1 MKLEALEDIIKGME
15 NREMIVYY
23 QPQYDALTS
32 ELTGAE
38 ALVRWRK
45 PDGSIVAPG
54 AFIPVLEETDYII
67 DLDWCVLKQ
76 VCTFLQKRI
85 EAGLKC
91 VPIAVNFSRRHFSK
105 PDFRET
111 LLGIIDNF
119 ALPHN
124 LIDIEITES
133 AVMENSD
140 EMVDYMIKLIA
151 ELRHDGFNVAIDDF
165 GSGLSSLSLIKDIS
179 ANILKI
185 DRSLLSDNCEKEKER
200 ILLESIFDFAHRL
213 KFTTIAEGVETNKQL
228 GFLRTCDCRII
239 QGFLFNKPM
248 PEEAFS
254 EICEN
259 HTKANDAD
267 ILAIQSTSGATQLL
281 LQAIFTR
288 YPLIILSNL
297 TRNSYYMMV
306 YENFSSQ
313 QCDASGSFDELI
325 CHGASTMLLE
335 EQELFATTFSIP
347 SLMDAYK
354 KGEKSVTLVTH
365 QIGDDGI
372 YRKVETT
379 DYFVKNPSSDDVL
392 VITLCQNL

>member
-1 MKLEALEDIIKGME
+1 M
-15 NREMIVYY
+15 R
-23 QPQYDALTS
+23 

-45 PDGSIVAPG
+45 PDGSIISPG
-54 AFIPVLEETDYII
+54 AFIPVLEETDDII
-67 DLDWCVLKQ
+67 DLDWSVLKQ
-76 VCTFLQKRI
+76 VGHFLQKRI
-85 EAGLKC
+85 MTGKAC
-91 VPIAVNFSRRHFSK
+91 VPIAVNFSRRHFTKS
-105 PDFRET
+105 DFRET
-111 LLGIIDNF
+111 LLEIVDNF

-124 LIDIEITES
+124 LIDVEITES

-140 EMVDYMIKLIA
+140 EMTSYMIDLIS

-248 PEEAFS
+248 PEEAFADV
-254 EICEN
+254 CEH
-259 HTKANDAD
+259 HTKVNDAD

-325 CHGASTMLLE
+325 CHGASTMLPE

-347 SLMDAYK
+347 SLTAAYK
-354 KGEKSVTLVTH
+354 KGEKSVTLITH